1 MLVTVGRY
9 SFPYEAHLH
18 KGLLEAAYIPAF
30 IADEHTINMDW
41 LYSNALGGVRLQVP
55 AGYAEQARAV
65 LAEVAEQNRTGE
77 VSAAVAEDSGEGT
90 VYPAC
95 PRCGSQ
101 ATSYYRV
108 GRRAAFLAFLWL
120 NFPLFPTRDGY
131 RCGDCG
137 HVTAR

>member
-30 IADEHTINMDW
+30 IADEHTISMDW

-55 AGYAEQARAV
+55 AAYAEQARAV
-65 LAEVAEQNRTGE
+65 LAEVEEQHCAAP
-77 VSAAVAEDSGEGT
+77 AAVADVDADEPE
-90 VYPAC
+90 YPAC

-131 RCGDCG
+131 RCNSCG